1 MATKDSPKSLQQP
14 LREKHQLLFNEEVR
28 IQKQGARAVVH
39 VPFCACCNAFLG
51 RTLLRK
57 IKPARAVFFVQFE
70 TTPFPDL
77 VRMQTIYH
85 DEHAVLP
92 L

>member
-1 MATKDSPKSLQQP
+1 MSD
-14 LREKHQLLFNEEVR
+14 EVK
-28 IQKQGARAVVH
+28 IQKQVARAVVL
-39 VPFCACCNAFLG
+39 VPFCVCCNAFLG

-57 IKPARAVFFVQFE
+57 IKLARAVFFVQFE

-85 DEHAVLP
+85 DDMLFYLFEYTH
-92 L
+92 

>member
-1 MATKDSPKSLQQP
+1 MATKGSSKGLQQP
-14 LREKHQLLFNEEVR
+14 LREKHELMFNEEVR
-28 IQKQGARAVVH
+28 IQKQVARAVVL
-39 VPFCACCNAFLG
+39 VPFCAYCNAFLG

-57 IKPARAVFFVQFE
+57 IKPVRAAFFVQFE

-77 VRMQTIYH
+77 VRMQTIDH